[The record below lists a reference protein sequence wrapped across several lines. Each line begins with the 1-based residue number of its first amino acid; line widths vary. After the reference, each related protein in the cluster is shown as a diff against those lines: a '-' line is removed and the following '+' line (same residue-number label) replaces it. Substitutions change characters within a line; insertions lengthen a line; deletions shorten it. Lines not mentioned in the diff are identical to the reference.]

1 MAETEGMVHR
11 ERKVNV
17 ITTILEGTAFK
28 RSYFNKLQTF
38 CKETLSLNVAE
49 HYSYIIIDT
58 QKPRSFLH
66 PLTSSSTGHA

>member
-1 MAETEGMVHR
+1 MAETEGMMHR
-11 ERKVNV
+11 ERKVNI

-49 HYSYIIIDT
+49 HYSIKYIYNYRHSKT
-58 QKPRSFLH
+58 
-66 PLTSSSTGHA
+66 T